1 MEQLI
6 SLKNTAFGLPRAK
19 LGAMGAI
26 ALLVLGFVAWI
37 AARPV
42 EPLGI
47 LYSGLDPAE
56 GGRIIQKLEELK
68 VSSESR
74 GDGGTVLVPLSQ
86 VARLRMQLAAAGL
99 PRQGGEGYELLD
111 QQSPM
116 NMTSFMQRVQSLRAL
131 EGELA
136 RTIVAM
142 DGVRSARV
150 HIVLPDRENFS
161 RDTPKPTASVSV
173 TMGGSGRLTSSQAA
187 AIRLVIAGAVPRLRQ
202 EDVSIVDPSG
212 VVLAAEGEDSIATG
226 RIDEMKTA
234 REHEIERSV
243 TALLEAIVG
252 RGHVRAI
259 ASVDLDGTRETSREE
274 KFDPMSQTERS
285 KQTETNIDGTEDG
298 KPVDP
303 VSVGQNVPNQQAGA
317 GAAAAPPAAARN
329 TTSSNHHS
337 ETVNYEISSTIS
349 ERVSEPGEL
358 RRQTVAVLLDTPLDA
373 SGKPVPRNPEELDRL
388 TELVRNAVGFSDKR
402 GDRISV
408 QDQRFVAEAP
418 VGTEAP
424 SAVEVLA
431 ASPLGFAVKAGAGA
445 VLLLGGLGAM
455 LLMRRRGKM
464 RRLAITQQQALAAR
478 QALPASPPSD
488 EAMVTLSTMGAPV
501 RQSSILAVN
510 ELVDE
515 RLDQAVAVV
524 RHWIQKS
531 AVT

>member
-19 LGAMGAI
+19 LGAMGAV
-26 ALLVLGFVAWI
+26 ALLVLGLVGWI

-42 EPLGI
+42 EPMGI

-56 GGRIIQKLEELK
+56 GGRIISKLEELK
-68 VSSESR
+68 ISSETR

-136 RTIVAM
+136 RTIVAL

-150 HIVLPDRENFS
+150 HIVLPDRETFS
-161 RDTPKPTASVSV
+161 RETPKPTASVSV
-173 TMGGSGRLTSSQAA
+173 TMAGAGRLTSSQAA

-212 VVLAAEGEDSIATG
+212 VVLAAEGEDTIASG

-243 TALLEAIVG
+243 VALLEAVVG

-274 KFDPMSQTERS
+274 RFDPMSQTERS
-285 KQTETNIDGTEDG
+285 KQTETNVDSSEDG

-317 GAAAAPPAAARN
+317 GAPAAAPSASRN
-329 TTSSNHHS
+329 TTSSNHRS
-337 ETVNYEISSTIS
+337 ETINYEISSTVS

-358 RRQTVAVLLDTPLDA
+358 KRQTVAVLLDTPLDA
-373 SGKPVPRNPEELDRL
+373 SGKPAPRNPEELDRL
-388 TELVRNAVGFSDKR
+388 SDLVRNAVGFSDKR
-402 GDRISV
+402 GDRITV

-418 VGTEAP
+418 TGTEAP

-431 ASPLGFAVKAGAGA
+431 ASPLGFAVKCGVGG
-445 VLLLGGLGAM
+445 VLLIGGLVAM
-455 LLMRRRGKM
+455 LVMRKRGKT
-464 RRLAITQQQALAAR
+464 RLAIAQQQMATAR
-478 QALPASPPSD
+478 QALPASAPAD
-488 EAMVTLSTMGAPV
+488 EAMVTLSAMGAPI

-531 AVT
+531 ALT